1 MGKYDDI
8 IDLPHHVSSTRPQM
22 SMHDRAAQ
30 FSPFAALVGY
40 DESVGEAARLTDK
53 KAELTEDK
61 INDLNEKIQFLR
73 ENCDE
78 HSQIAI
84 EYFVADK
91 KKSGGAYHKI
101 MGAIRRIDDYNR
113 TLILTDGAEIPL
125 DDIYNISFAI

>member
-8 IDLPHHVSSTRPQM
+8 IDMPHHVSSTRPRM
-22 SMHDRAAQ
+22 STQDRAAQ

-40 DESVGEAARLTDK
+40 DESVGEAARLTDE

-61 INDLNEKIQFLR
+61 INELNEKIQFLR

-84 EYFVADK
+84 EYFIADK
-91 KKSGGAYHKI
+91 KKSGGEYQTI
-101 MGAIRRIDDYNR
+101 TGAIRRIDDYNR
-113 TLILTDGAEIPL
+113 TVVLTDGSEIPF
-125 DDIYNISFAI
+125 DDIYGIYFSA

>member
-40 DESVGEAARLTDK
+40 GDCVSEAARLTDE

-61 INDLNEKIQFLR
+61 INVLNEKIQFLR

-78 HSQIAI
+78 HSPISVK
-84 EYFVADK
+84 YFVADK
-91 KKSGGAYHKI
+91 KKSGGAYHTVT
-101 MGAIRRIDDYNR
+101 GTLRRIDDYNR
-113 TLILTDGAEIPL
+113 TLILTGGTQIPL
-125 DDIYNISFAI
+125 DDIYGIYFTT